1 MPRARLCHTMWQIFT
16 NFATVMSHHK
26 QHRGGGV
33 PRVDTKFT
41 QFLAREE
48 MGLLDF
54 VMKKLDG
61 ISRTKAKAILSGGG
75 VLVDHQVQTRHDF
88 AVKPDMLVEISKHPG
103 PETRTRFDFGQY
115 FAVVYEDDDVIV
127 VDKADEVLS
136 MGVGRNSLN
145 MKDLLDRYFM
155 ETHQRCHAHVVHRLD
170 TRTSGLMVYA
180 KSVEAQQL
188 MIADW
193 HKTIIDRRYVAVVE
207 GPMEK
212 DHGHVESWLKD
223 TPSMKIVSSR
233 TNNGG
238 KWASTDWQLIEQNE
252 KFALLEL
259 HLHTGRKN
267 QIRVHMQVLHHPI
280 VGDYKYGSKTDGTR
294 RLCLHAFRLAFYQPR
309 THEPLHFETPYPSYF
324 LSFFRH

>member
-1 MPRARLCHTMWQIFT
+1 MYRNRQ
-16 NFATVMSHHK
+16 HK
-26 QHRGGGV
+26 GGV

-41 QFLAREE
+41 QFLSREN

-61 ISRTKAKAILSGGG
+61 ISRNKAKAILSGGG

-88 AVKPDMLVEISKHPG
+88 QVVPDMLVEISKHPG
-103 PETRTRFDFGQY
+103 PETRTRFDFGKY
-115 FAVVYEDDDVIV
+115 FNIVYEDDDVIV

-145 MKDLLDRYFM
+145 MKDLLDRYFI

-188 MIADW
+188 MTADW
-193 HKTIIDRRYVAVVE
+193 HKTVIDRRYVAVVE

-212 DHGHVESWLKD
+212 DHGHIESWLKD
-223 TPSMKIVSSR
+223 TPSLKIVSSR

-238 KWASTDWQLIEQNE
+238 KWASTDWRLIEQNDA
-252 KFALLEL
+252 FALIEL

-280 VGDYKYGSKTDGTR
+280 VGDYKYGSTTDHAR
-294 RLCLHAFRLAFYQPR
+294 RLCLHAFKLAFYQPR
-309 THEPLHFETPYPSYF
+309 THEPLSFETPFPSYF
-324 LSFFRH
+324 LSFFRP

>member
-1 MPRARLCHTMWQIFT
+1 MRISPTGACLFT
-16 NFATVMSHHK
+16 TNIMRK
-26 QHRGGGV
+26 NNHRPTPAGNV
-33 PRVDTKFT
+33 PHVDAKYT
-41 QFLAREE
+41 QFLSREE
-48 MGLLDF
+48 MPLLEF

-61 ISRTKAKAILSGGG
+61 ISRSKAKAILAGGG
-75 VLVDHQVQTRHDF
+75 VLVDKVTQTRHDF
-88 AVKPDMLVEISKHPG
+88 IVHPDSLVEISKHPG
-103 PETRTRFDFGQY
+103 TTRTRFDFSQY
-115 FAVVYEDDDVIV
+115 FSVVYEDADVIV

-145 MKDLLDRYFM
+145 MKDLLDRYFV

-180 KSVEAQQL
+180 KSTEVQQM

-193 HKTIIDRRYVAVVE
+193 HSTVIDRRYVAVVE
-207 GPMEK
+207 GTMPKEE
-212 DHGHVESWLKD
+212 GHVESWLKD

-238 KWASTDWQLIEQNE
+238 KWASTDWRLLQQNDQ
-252 KFALLEL
+252 FALLEL

-280 VGDYKYGSKTDGTR
+280 VGDYKYGSHIDGAR
-294 RLCLHAFRLAFYQPR
+294 RLCLH
-309 THEPLHFETPYPSYF
+309 
-324 LSFFRH
+324 

>member
-1 MPRARLCHTMWQIFT
+1 MRK
-16 NFATVMSHHK
+16 NN
-26 QHRGGGV
+26 HRPTPAGNV
-33 PRVDTKFT
+33 PRVDAKYT
-41 QFLAREE
+41 QFLSREE
-48 MGLLDF
+48 LPLLEF

-61 ISRTKAKAILSGGG
+61 ISRSKAKAILAGGG
-75 VLVDHQVQTRHDF
+75 VLVNKVTQTRHDF
-88 AVKPDMLVEISKHPG
+88 IVLPDSLVEISKHPG
-103 PETRTRFDFGQY
+103 TTRTRFDFSQY
-115 FAVVYEDDDVIV
+115 FSVVYEDADVIV

-145 MKDLLDRYFM
+145 MKDLLDRYFV
-155 ETHQRCHAHVVHRLD
+155 ETRQRCHAHVVHRLD

-180 KSVEAQQL
+180 KSTEVQQM

-193 HKTIIDRRYVAVVE
+193 RSTVIDRRYVAVVE
-207 GPMEK
+207 GTMPKEE
-212 DHGHVESWLKD
+212 GHVESWLKD

-238 KWASTDWQLIEQNE
+238 KWASTDWRLLQQNDQ
-252 KFALLEL
+252 FALLEL

-280 VGDYKYGSKTDGTR
+280 VGDYKYGSHIDGAR

-309 THEPLHFETPYPSYF
+309 TGAPLHFETPIPPYF
-324 LSFFRH
+324 LTFFPTPK

>member
-1 MPRARLCHTMWQIFT
+1 MP
-16 NFATVMSHHK
+16 
-26 QHRGGGV
+26 
-33 PRVDTKFT
+33 
-41 QFLAREE
+41 
-48 MGLLDF
+48 LLEF

-61 ISRTKAKAILSGGG
+61 ISRSKAKAILTGGG
-75 VLVDHQVQTRHDF
+75 VLVDKVTQTRHDF
-88 AVKPDMLVEISKHPG
+88 IVHPDSLVEISKHPG
-103 PETRTRFDFGQY
+103 TTRTRFDFSQY
-115 FAVVYEDDDVIV
+115 FSVVYEDADVIV

-145 MKDLLDRYFM
+145 MKDLLDRYFV

-180 KSVEAQQL
+180 KSTEVQQM

-193 HKTIIDRRYVAVVE
+193 HSTVIDRRYVAVVE
-207 GPMEK
+207 GTMPKEE
-212 DHGHVESWLKD
+212 GHVESWLKD

-238 KWASTDWQLIEQNE
+238 KWASTDWRLLQQNDQ
-252 KFALLEL
+252 FALLEL

-280 VGDYKYGSKTDGTR
+280 VGDYKYGSHIDGAR
-294 RLCLHAFRLAFYQPR
+294 RFCLHAFRLAFYQPR
-309 THEPLHFETPYPSYF
+309 TGAPLHFETPIPPYF
-324 LSFFRH
+324 LTFFPTPK